1 MVLERGQ
8 EVVLDLGESR
18 EVTRVLHFNGI
29 GGENATYAISQDG
42 VAYEPLAEIEDTY
55 CYTWYPKKVK
65 GQGRYI
71 KITAEDDNSNLLEVG
86 FYSGTEKLAVSE
98 TPVTDEQAMVP
109 YEKTYMNSMYFDE
122 VYHARTAYEHVEG
135 MWPYENT
142 HPPLGKEIIALGI
155 KTFGMNPF
163 GWRFSGVLFAIL
175 MVPLMYLFGKKVFKR
190 RDLAFLAS
198 FLITVDFMHL
208 AHGRIA
214 TIDTYGVFFIILM
227 YYFMYD
233 FFMADLR
240 RDRVRDHVWTLA
252 LGGLAFGL
260 GIAAKWIGFYAAI
273 GLVIMFF
280 WSVGKLFNKNH
291 WKKALCY
298 IGLGTAFYAIIPFA
312 IYYASYLPILNLENA
327 GGFWSWQET
336 MFNYHSRLT
345 ERHPF
350 ESAWYQWPFMGRPLW
365 MFSGGVDENGITST
379 IVSFGN
385 PAIWF
390 LSVPAICGV
399 AYLGK
404 KLADKRAAF
413 IIIGFLSQILP
424 WVFISRSTF
433 IYHFYACVPFV
444 ILAICFILGRM
455 KKKVM
460 VIYCVVAL
468 ALFVLYWPILTGADV
483 WVPYANALRC
493 FDGWTLSAQR

>member
-1 MVLERGQ
+1 
-8 EVVLDLGESR
+8 
-18 EVTRVLHFNGI
+18 
-29 GGENATYAISQDG
+29 
-42 VAYEPLAEIEDTY
+42 
-55 CYTWYPKKVK
+55 
-65 GQGRYI
+65 
-71 KITAEDDNSNLLEVG
+71 
-86 FYSGTEKLAVSE
+86 
-98 TPVTDEQAMVP
+98 
-109 YEKTYMNSMYFDE
+109 
-122 VYHARTAYEHVEG
+122 
-135 MWPYENT
+135 
-142 HPPLGKEIIALGI
+142 
-155 KTFGMNPF
+155 
-163 GWRFSGVLFAIL
+163 
-175 MVPLMYLFGKKVFKR
+175 
-190 RDLAFLAS
+190 
-198 FLITVDFMHL
+198 
-208 AHGRIA
+208 
-214 TIDTYGVFFIILM
+214 
-227 YYFMYD
+227 
-233 FFMADLR
+233 
-240 RDRVRDHVWTLA
+240 
-252 LGGLAFGL
+252 
-260 GIAAKWIGFYAAI
+260 
-273 GLVIMFF
+273 
-280 WSVGKLFNKNH
+280 
-291 WKKALCY
+291 
-298 IGLGTAFYAIIPFA
+298 
-312 IYYASYLPILNLENA
+312 
-327 GGFWSWQET
+327 